1 MSVPTTGP
9 PNVPQMTPSMLGSM
23 LHAAGSGVGGVP
35 PDPPTYA
42 ASQQPSVYGGG
53 GTGGHRGGAGVPGVD
68 PTTQLYSSYATP
80 PPPPPSYM
88 ASRYMASMG
97 GGQGAGGTGV
107 TTGVPGRY
115 PAATSSYMNSYS
127 TLQPQHMQLVHH
139 QQHTVIARPYKL
151 KHVCITRPFIEG
163 ALKRAKQRA
172 LHVHQT
178 KTKHF
183 IAKLFA
189 QPIESE
195 VIFSICMHGF
205 ALT

>member
-53 GTGGHRGGAGVPGVD
+53 TGGHRGGAGVPGVGVD

-80 PPPPPSYM
+80 PPPPPSYV

-139 QQHTVIARPYKL
+139 QQHTVIARSGLLFVHLRRGP
-151 KHVCITRPFIEG
+151 TRLQRESYPNVFISQ
-163 ALKRAKQRA
+163 LR
-172 LHVHQT
+172 
-178 KTKHF
+178 
-183 IAKLFA
+183 
-189 QPIESE
+189 
-195 VIFSICMHGF
+195 HGLVKGRVVVVGMF
-205 ALT
+205 WSSKPRPP